1 MQFVI
6 VAQEDLVPVARE
18 LGIGFLAYSP
28 LGRGLLTGALKTRS
42 DIPGQQ
48 AAFNPRVAEEN
59 FDKVCAYCGSR
70 ALLLAQEQCNMFLSA
85 FWQK

>member
-1 MQFVI
+1 M
-6 VAQEDLVPVARE
+6 PVARE

-48 AAFNPRVAEEN
+48 AAFNPRVTGDN
-59 FDKVCAYCGSR
+59 FDKVCDHFVKR
-70 ALLLAQEQCNMFLSA
+70 ASLSA
-85 FWQK
+85 QRQVEGL